1 MEPFEDKLSDFYKV
15 GNSGSFEKID
25 LALPPSV
32 ESLPTTQDL
41 DSLSLPSPLSPF
53 SPLSPGEEL
62 FSLDKLLDSY
72 PPSPESTIAA
82 SSDSGLEDILAADQ
96 ETTVEDTTLSLSP
109 PVLLPSSPP
118 NTASQ
123 GLTLAQQPTVKQSS
137 STKPH
142 ISLPRFSWPQCGTPV
157 PLLNLQ
163 LPEIASPNPH
173 PTSVKP
179 SSLIGPGTPIPKN
192 SFPQFCAPE
201 PLLSLQVTPTPGF
214 VTRLTNKRLNQRRH
228 SRKVHKRTPKPKINP
243 TNIQPNLKVLEQA
256 APNQ

>member
-1 MEPFEDKLSDFYKV
+1 MKNCSAWINYWTP
-15 GNSGSFEKID
+15 I
-25 LALPPSV
+25 
-32 ESLPTTQDL
+32 
-41 DSLSLPSPLSPF
+41 
-53 SPLSPGEEL
+53 
-62 FSLDKLLDSY
+62 
-72 PPSPESTIAA
+72 PPSPESTTAA
-82 SSDSGLEDILAADQ
+82 CSDSGLEDILAADQ
-96 ETTVEDTTLSLSP
+96 ETTVENTTLSPSP
-109 PVLLPSSPP
+109 LVLLPSSPP

-142 ISLPRFSWPQCGTPV
+142 ISLPRFSWPQCGAPV

-173 PTSVKP
+173 PTSVKQSSFIRPGTPIPKNSFPEFCAPVPLLNLQLPEIASPNPHQTSVKP
-179 SSLIGPGTPIPKN
+179 SSFIRPGTPIPKN

-228 SRKVHKRTPKPKINP
+228 SSKVYKRTPKPKINP

-256 APNQ
+256 VPNQ